1 MPDSLR
7 LGLLSTARINRSILA
22 AAAAS
27 GRVSVV
33 AVASRDLTRAQAF
46 ATEHGIPRAHGSYE
60 ELLGDA
66 EIGAVYV
73 PLPNRLHHE
82 WSMRAL
88 DAGKHVLVE
97 KPYSRRPA
105 EVEEAFG
112 EAQRRGLV
120 LMEAFM
126 YRHHPQT
133 RNVADLV
140 AGGAIGRLRSIRAT
154 FTFRLENPGDVRLRP
169 ELDGGALM
177 DVGCYCVSGSRVL
190 AGEPLRVQGEQ
201 VQGET
206 GVDLAFQGTLRFPE
220 DIVAQ
225 IECSFSVP
233 RRQRLEAVGD
243 EGSLVVKAPWRPDW
257 GGAVLVTRGDEVTT
271 IDVPEANPFVCEL
284 ENFADAVAGI
294 SPPLLGRADALGQA
308 RAIDALYRAAESGE
322 TVSL

>member
-1 MPDSLR
+1 MPDPLR

-33 AVASRDLTRAQAF
+33 GVASRDLTRAQAF

-60 ELLGDA
+60 ALLDDP

-112 EAQRRGLV
+112 ESERRGLV

-133 RNVADLV
+133 GIVAELV
-140 AGGAIGRLRSIRAT
+140 ASGAIGKPRLLKADFSFSLENLDDIRAK
-154 FTFRLENPGDVRLRP
+154 P
-169 ELDGGALM
+169 ELDGGSLM
-177 DVGCYCVSGSRVL
+177 DVGCYCVSGLRLIV
-190 AGEPLRVQGEQ
+190 GEPAEATGEQ
-201 VQGET
+201 RIGPT
-206 GVDLAFQGTLRFPE
+206 GIDISFRGALRFP
-220 DIVAQ
+220 DGTVGLLR
-225 IECSFSVP
+225 CSFEAS
-233 RRQRLEAVGD
+233 RRQELEIVGE
-243 EGSLVVKAPWRPDW
+243 EGRVQVEAPWRPDW
-257 GGAVLVTRGDEVTT
+257 GGGVLLTRGDETT
-271 IDVPEANPFVCEL
+271 TVEVPEANAFECEL
-284 ENFADAVAGI
+284 ENFADAVAGVA
-294 SPPLLGRADALGQA
+294 PPLLGRADALGQA
-308 RAIDALYRAAESGE
+308 RTIDALYRAADEGGP
-322 TVSL
+322 VSL